1 MANNE
6 AKAPRPALLNVPN
19 QLTCLR
25 LVLAVIV
32 FCLIPYE
39 HYLTCMA
46 LFLLA
51 AASDWLDGW
60 YARKY
65 GVVTVLGRI
74 LDPFADKVVI
84 CGTFIVLLAEP
95 GMAEIPYGLRAW
107 MVVVIVGRELLV
119 TALRGFIEQQGTDF
133 SAKWSGKLKMG
144 FQCGAAAGALFYL
157 SLSDPA
163 IWLRWT
169 LVAALWTAVSITV
182 YSGGEYV
189 FAATRLLSREPAET
203 P

>member
-1 MANNE
+1 MANNQ
-6 AKAPRPALLNVPN
+6 AQAPRPALLNVPN

-25 LVLAVIV
+25 LLLAVIV

-39 HYLTCMA
+39 HYLTCMT

-74 LDPFADKVVI
+74 LDPFADKVII
-84 CGTFIVLLAEP
+84 CGTFIFLLVEP
-95 GMAEIPYGLRAW
+95 GMAEIPFGLRAW

-157 SLSDPA
+157 SLSEPVV
-163 IWLRWT
+163 WLRWT
-169 LVAALWTAVSITV
+169 LVAALWTAVLLTI
-182 YSGGEYV
+182 YSGVEYV
-189 FAATRLLSREPAET
+189 CAAARLLSREPAE
-203 P
+203 